1 MRSGSSARSVA
12 SMRFSLPRL
21 TAAAGATAAVLAAAS
36 PALAADA
43 VFGGTAKTGA
53 PIVLKADPDTQQL
66 RSIVLTW
73 DAPCSDGRNYPGGGQ
88 LDAVEPVEG
97 FSPGSRELMVS
108 RNAKGRFAG
117 VQLGSSDLGTAVA
130 AVQVQ
135 LTGKLKPGRAS
146 GTLSAIAKVVD
157 KATGNELT
165 SCDTGKLSWVATRA
179 PGIVYGGAT
188 SQGEPIVLR
197 LNAQRKRVNDVL
209 TTWNAPCGESGYFRA
224 PDRFVNFAVKSTGRF
239 GNPFS
244 DDTTIATG
252 AKRHFDYDIGGRVTM
267 TSAKGTLKVKVT
279 ETDPAGVA
287 TNCDTGGVTWKAATG

>member
-1 MRSGSSARSVA
+1 MRL
-12 SMRFSLPRL
+12 SLPRL

-43 VFGGTAKTGA
+43 VFGGVAKNGA
-53 PIVLKADPDTQQL
+53 PIVVTADPDTQEL
-66 RSIVLTW
+66 RSLVLTW
-73 DAPCSDGRNYPGGGQ
+73 DAPCGDGRNFPGAGR
-88 LDAVEPVEG
+88 LTPVEPVAG
-97 FSPGSRELMVS
+97 FSPGPRELLMS

-130 AVQVQ
+130 AIQVQ
-135 LTGKLKPGRAS
+135 LTGKLKAGRAS
-146 GTLSAIAKVVD
+146 GTLSAIAKVAD
-157 KATGNELT
+157 KATGNAVT

-179 PGIVYGGAT
+179 PGIFYGGAT

-209 TTWNAPCGESGYFRA
+209 TAWNAPCGDAGFFRA
-224 PDRFVNFAVKSTGRF
+224 PDHFVNFAVKSTGRF

-244 DDTTIATG
+244 DDTTIESG
-252 AKRHFDYDIGGRVTM
+252 AKRHYDYDVGGRVSK

-287 TNCDTGGVTWKAATG
+287 TNCDTGGITWKATTG